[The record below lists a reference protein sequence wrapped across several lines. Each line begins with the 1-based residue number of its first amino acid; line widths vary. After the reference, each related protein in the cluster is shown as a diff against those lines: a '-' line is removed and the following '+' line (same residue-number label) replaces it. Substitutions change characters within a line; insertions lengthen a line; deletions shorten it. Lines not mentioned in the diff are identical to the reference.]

1 MMEGMGGLE
10 FLKRAKSSERLKDIP
25 FIIISAKASSQDLR
39 EGMNLGADD
48 YLFKPFKLSDLDKT
62 MQRLLE
68 KKESS
73 TKDLIK
79 VKKRLNIEKKKR
91 EKLEYY
97 SSHIVR
103 KHISNAQGIIELLIS
118 QYPKED
124 LLTYLKDEI
133 EALNDISISQINPET
148 SHDSILKKP
157 NNILLVDDDEVAL
170 FYNKRMVELFI
181 KPQILE
187 TISDPRKVLP
197 YLQSSNKKIDLI
209 ILDLNMPNLNGMEV
223 LNQLKEENLLHPTI
237 ILSYDLSS
245 IRQKDL
251 SVFDVL
257 EVWTKPVTEEQINS
271 FLESI
276 NA

>member
-1 MMEGMGGLE
+1 
-10 FLKRAKSSERLKDIP
+10 
-25 FIIISAKASSQDLR
+25 
-39 EGMNLGADD
+39 
-48 YLFKPFKLSDLDKT
+48 

-79 VKKRLNIEKKKR
+79 VQKRLNIEKKKR

-181 KPQILE
+181 KPEFLE

-197 YLQSSNKKIDLI
+197 YLQSSKIKIDLI

>member
-148 SHDSILKKP
+148 SHDSVLKKP
-157 NNILLVDDDEVAL
+157 DNILLVDDDEVAL